1 MTLRS
6 SWGVSYI
13 SEKEGVEN
21 LALEQTGE
29 LDLNKVFE
37 AIIKEEG
44 FYNHMYLDSAEPK
57 SLVTVGYGKMLSS
70 ADEATKYSFYFGN
83 LSATDAQIKQAWRTV
98 YNLVQGRNNNRASY
112 FESLTTIRMTEE
124 DAKAIT
130 LAHIQGNLDS
140 AREAFSEFD
149 NYPVPAQEA
158 ILDMAYNLGI
168 SSTGISKFPSFNRH
182 LKNKDFASAAT
193 ESNRPQLRNSRNVH
207 VRELLLLAD
216 QQQKLRQ

>member
-168 SSTGISKFPSFNRH
+168 SSTGISKFPS
-182 LKNKDFASAAT
+182 LIDI
-193 ESNRPQLRNSRNVH
+193 LRIKISH
-207 VRELLLLAD
+207 LLLLNQID
-216 QQQKLRQ
+216 HNFVILEMCT